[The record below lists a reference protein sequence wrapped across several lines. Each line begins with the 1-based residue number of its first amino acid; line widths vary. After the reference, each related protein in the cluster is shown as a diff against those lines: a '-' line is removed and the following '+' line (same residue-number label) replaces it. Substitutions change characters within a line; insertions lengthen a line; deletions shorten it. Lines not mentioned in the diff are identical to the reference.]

1 MATTQFK
8 KQLASLNGTWKKAK
22 DKQDEMFGG
31 AMIPE
36 ATYMAQLTSA
46 KLVLTKQSQKLA
58 ISRTFLILEGDF
70 EGKTLSDLMGLS
82 FNEYSPVYA
91 RRWIE
96 QMGYAAPED
105 LSEELENILDAI
117 TKDAR
122 YAKIKV
128 KHSGTYYNIDVLE
141 ASAATDSDPEG
152 DPADP
157 QIDSN
162 ADEEAPE
169 TDEASEGDAALTAA
183 LLEFATSQDLDGV
196 EVSDEDTLDSLKGK
210 LADFQ
215 WQDGELTSEEAEL
228 LTKVGLVENIIR
240 PEPLALKKS
249 PTKAVPAKPATA
261 VAKAAPAAKAVTAAP
276 VKPGKAGPKK
286 K

>member
-1 MATTQFK
+1 M
-8 KQLASLNGTWKKAK
+8 
-22 DKQDEMFGG
+22 
-31 AMIPE
+31 
-36 ATYMAQLTSA
+36 
-46 KLVLTKQSQKLA
+46 
-58 ISRTFLILEGDF
+58 
-70 EGKTLSDLMGLS
+70 
-82 FNEYSPVYA
+82 
-91 RRWIE
+91 
-96 QMGYAAPED
+96 
-105 LSEELENILDAI
+105 
-117 TKDAR
+117 
-122 YAKIKV
+122 

-169 TDEASEGDAALTAA
+169 SDAASEGDAELTAA

-196 EVSDEDTLDSLKGK
+196 EVSDEDTLETLKDK

-240 PEPLALKKS
+240 PEPLSLKKP
-249 PTKAVPAKPATA
+249 PTKAVPEAATVAATPVAATKATPAKPAS
-261 VAKAAPAAKAVTAAP
+261 VATKAPPAAKAATAAP
-276 VKPGKAGPKK
+276 VKAGKAGPKK